1 MVQWLRLHT
10 PNAGDS
16 GSISG
21 WEIKIPHARIAH
33 RQAGTEVLA
42 GALQSICRLL
52 FRPTGLVEQGRK
64 LNSASPPCQSPS
76 SGGGHVQPGPED
88 SSSSR
93 LLRPSSGSGSCRNLA
108 SEAFRAQTS
117 SPGSLPGLHTFPHPG
132 VLAPLFVSPS
142 PVSTPS
148 AGGMRLR
155 TLFEAQAGGVGKG
168 VGLNVGW
175 VSGLHLRS
183 RLVLR

>member
-1 MVQWLRLHT
+1 M
-10 PNAGDS
+10 
-16 GSISG
+16 
-21 WEIKIPHARIAH
+21 
-33 RQAGTEVLA
+33 GTEGRGPA
-42 GALQSICRLL
+42 GGETALTRPLLKVCSSLVAGGGGVHKGIPFFPCFLLVHKTPLFMERGLPQSRKGCCVW
-52 FRPTGLVEQGRK
+52 GGGR
-64 LNSASPPCQSPS
+64 
-76 SGGGHVQPGPED
+76 GHVQPGPED